1 MSMNGKNQQ
10 RGRGDVISIA
20 AVEEILKLYS
30 AWLGYLLS
38 LMQEDTLRVKA
49 ADITAA
55 LDRFTCT
62 VTREGD
68 EYVIRKEKGDEHDRD
83 AEACR

>member
-1 MSMNGKNQQ
+1 MNKQHEPRN
-10 RGRGDVISIA
+10 RRYKLLPA
-20 AVEEILKLYS
+20 AVEETLKLYH
-30 AWLGYLLS
+30 AWLGYLLT
-38 LMQEDTLRVKA
+38 LVQADTLRVKA

-68 EYVIRKEKGDEHDRD
+68 EYVIHMEKRD
-83 AEACR
+83 AHGGESEILG

>member
-1 MSMNGKNQQ
+1 MNEKKQKKS
-10 RGRGDVISIA
+10 RGEVISPA
-20 AVEEILKLYS
+20 AVEEIMKLYG

-38 LMQEDTLRVKA
+38 LIREDTLRVKA

-83 AEACR
+83 SEACP